1 MDGRSMSIF
10 YNPANTALSPAT
22 FDFNLSY
29 NQWIAEIKHYSG
41 TLTYRPS
48 GGRYGTFG
56 ISLLSVD
63 YGELI
68 GTIVDPN
75 SESGYRDTNTFSPSA
90 YAVGFS
96 YAQQLSEQ
104 FAFGGHIKY
113 AAQDLTSSLVPN
125 PDPNGEPITKSYSEG
140 VLAFDF
146 GTIYKTGF
154 KSLVFGMS
162 VRNFSQE
169 VRFESEGFQLPLVF
183 NIGIAMDVFD
193 IFMDSGS
200 PHSLVIAADVNHPR
214 AAPEQVK
221 IGAEYMFMDI
231 FALRGGYQSNVHE
244 RDFSVGTGIAFDY
257 GEKGGRIA
265 LDYSYTPF
273 GVFDKVQR
281 LTFNFAY

>member
-1 MDGRSMSIF
+1 MKITIRKFWVLALLFGLAQLYAAEPKWAQTGFQFLSVPTDARVAALGEAFTAMDGRSMSIF

-169 VRFESEGFQLPLVF
+169 VRFESEGFQLPLV
-183 NIGIAMDVFD
+183 
-193 IFMDSGS
+193 
-200 PHSLVIAADVNHPR
+200 
-214 AAPEQVK
+214 
-221 IGAEYMFMDI
+221 
-231 FALRGGYQSNVHE
+231 
-244 RDFSVGTGIAFDY
+244 
-257 GEKGGRIA
+257 
-265 LDYSYTPF
+265 
-273 GVFDKVQR
+273 
-281 LTFNFAY
+281 